1 MLFLYNNE
9 TEINEKDLDFSYRLT
24 KYLKKIRIGNDIYD
38 TLAQE
43 SDVEW
48 FLSRADE
55 LDINSEWRQIIDSE
69 TSEYQPIIFNKKLP
83 IEIELNHE
91 KNKIQC
97 ILKNRLKWLQNPL
110 EWLPF
115 PSDRGSTASAT
126 DTLKEAIQKLFKL
139 YG

>member
-1 MLFLYNNE
+1 MIF
-9 TEINEKDLDFSYRLT
+9 TTR
-24 KYLKKIRIGNDIYD
+24 YLKILMLGG
-38 TLAQE
+38 
-43 SDVEW
+43 

-83 IEIELNHE
+83 IEIELNQE

-97 ILKNRLKWLQNPL
+97 ILKNRLQWILNPL
-110 EWLPF
+110 EWMPF
-115 PSDRGSTASAT
+115 PSDRGIYCFAT
-126 DTLKEAIQKLFKL
+126 DTFKKNPSKSFKL